1 MAKEK
6 TTGIADESQLDYSTA
21 WIFDTHLVTHGC
33 QDEALLDLP
42 QSIESDTL
50 YLVGDVIDFWRVRR
64 ARYWPQSHY
73 NVIQKLLRSARKG
86 TRVILTRG
94 NHDDMPRGYVDH
106 EFGRNDRTALVE
118 HESGGLERCAGP
130 KRPKLSNGRPR

>member
-1 MAKEK
+1 MVKAK
-6 TTGIADESQLDYSTA
+6 TTGIAGESKLHYSTA
-21 WIFDTHLVTHGC
+21 WIFDTHLVTHRC
-33 QDEALLDLP
+33 QDEPLPGFP
-42 QSIESDTL
+42 QSTECDTL

-64 ARYWPQSHY
+64 AHYWPQSHN

-86 TRVILTRG
+86 TRAIPTLG

-118 HESGGLERCAGP
+118 HESGELERCAGP
-130 KRPKLSNGRPR
+130 KWPKLSNGRPR

>member
-86 TRVILTRG
+86 DLVSFPGAGLSCRADLTYAEAGCRMRSGSQGTGSAFGILSRA
-94 NHDDMPRGYVDH
+94 PR
-106 EFGRNDRTALVE
+106 
-118 HESGGLERCAGP
+118 
-130 KRPKLSNGRPR
+130 